1 MRHEGGDN
9 MHHQVLIGTLLV
21 LTAIFTALSIF
32 ASRKRAQSVPEFFI
46 ASRSL
51 KPSLVTS
58 LLLSGSFSLNG
69 MLYQIY
75 LGYKIGW
82 WGLLP
87 QAFWAF
93 SFLLLARYS
102 RRLSRSAGLHGFLG
116 QVFSPSTRMLAA
128 ICSVVGLSLQ
138 IGWEYSVAKSAF
150 AGLTT
155 PPLTEL
161 ANYIVVGAI
170 FAAATVYTLLG
181 GLRSNSVTD
190 LIQNILK
197 IGCFVV
203 LGLLAYSALHV
214 GKPVDWTLA
223 NPSKMIVELTF
234 SGLVAN
240 LAFSLAWQFGDMSTW
255 QTAVSAKEEG
265 DSENTKSA
273 LKSAAIWV
281 FIAPGLL
288 GTVIGIIMSGQSGLD
303 SNSLLPTLLHS
314 IGSNPFFLVILVVAL
329 VAAAMSF
336 VDGIILAIGY
346 TAVTDLLLRKT
357 VDKYRLLEEPTLEA
371 AAVPEYQRALST
383 VLASSRIALIAA
395 VITGTAVLDFLGR
408 HGVSLFDQVYVVTV
422 AQLSLVGPA
431 IQGLRGWQSKPHAGV
446 LAILAG
452 LALGFGLVILGVA
465 LKSADLG
472 NLAPVGA
479 IVASWIV
486 ARMRTTPPVPVQELE
501 RAH

>member
-1 MRHEGGDN
+1 
-9 MHHQVLIGTLLV
+9 
-21 LTAIFTALSIF
+21 
-32 ASRKRAQSVPEFFI
+32 
-46 ASRSL
+46 
-51 KPSLVTS
+51 
-58 LLLSGSFSLNG
+58 

-93 SFLLLARYS
+93 SFVLLARYAQ
-102 RRLSRSAGLHGFLG
+102 RLSASTGLHGFLG
-116 QVFSPSTRMLAA
+116 HVFSPSTRVLAA
-128 ICSVVGLSLQ
+128 ICSVIGLSLQ

-150 AGLTT
+150 SGLTT

-161 ANYIVVGAI
+161 ANYIVVGAV

-181 GLRSNSVTD
+181 GLRSNSITD

-197 IGCFVV
+197 VGCFVV
-203 LGLLAYSALHV
+203 LGFLAYSALHA
-214 GKPVDWTLA
+214 GNPVDWSLA
-223 NPSKMIVELTF
+223 DPKKMIVELTF

-265 DSENTKSA
+265 DSNNTASA
-273 LKSAAIWV
+273 LKSTAFLV

-303 SNSLLPTLLHS
+303 SNTLLPTLLHS
-314 IGSNPFFLVILVVAL
+314 IGSNPIFLVILVVAL

-346 TAVTDLLLRKT
+346 TAVTDLILRKT
-357 VDKYRLLEEPTLEA
+357 VDKFQLLKVPTRDEA
-371 AAVPEYQRALST
+371 TVPEYQRALSM
-383 VLASSRIALIAA
+383 VLASSRIALVVA
-395 VITGTAVLDFLGR
+395 VIVGTAALDFLGR

-431 IQGLRGWQSKPHAGV
+431 IQGLRGWQSKRYAGV
-446 LAILAG
+446 SAIVAG
-452 LALGFGLVILGVA
+452 LLSGFGLVVLGVA
-465 LKSADLG
+465 LKNVDIG

-479 IVASWIV
+479 IVSSWFTARLMTKRPMSVTIPPRNEELAS
-486 ARMRTTPPVPVQELE
+486 
-501 RAH
+501 